1 MERTKSISPEIIGL
15 FDKIIQQAEEYHR
28 AFELLDKRMKD
39 FDAAISRL
47 QEMEVKITKDT
58 ETAIS
63 KINTNI
69 LESIILLKN
78 KTEET
83 IKLSNDLGDIS
94 SFKKEMERL
103 KDDIVSLQN
112 NSAKFVEE
120 MDKALKFF
128 KKKSELELES
138 TLIGL
143 KSKIEKEVAVES
155 QKIELRINM
164 RLKQLEAALI
174 GLDEKV
180 KSFETNF
187 SSVIKKLSLDIDIIK
202 HGYSLDLDQSNDY
215 RDNLANQEL
224 SDKITSLENMFNILN
239 EKISSLSGGKITYE
253 KGLSSDADKLENIE
267 NKFQTLSKKISLIEQ
282 KMANSQSSTSIL
294 IASIALILAL
304 LAIILK
310 FI

>member
-1 MERTKSISPEIIGL
+1 MERIKSISPEIIGL

-28 AFELLDKRMKD
+28 AFELLDKKVKD
-39 FDAAISRL
+39 FDAAINRL
-47 QEMEVKITKDT
+47 NEMETKISKDA
-58 ETAIS
+58 ESAIS

-83 IKLSNDLGDIS
+83 IKLANDLGDINA
-94 SFKKEMERL
+94 FKKEMEQL
-103 KDDIVSLQN
+103 KDDIVSIQS
-112 NSAKFVEE
+112 NSAKIVEE
-120 MDKALKFF
+120 MDKSLKFF

-164 RLKQLEAALI
+164 RLKQMESALI

-180 KSFETNF
+180 KSFEVNF
-187 SSVIKKLSLDIDIIK
+187 SSVIKKITLDIDIIK
-202 HGYSLDLDQSNDY
+202 HGYSLDLEQNNEY
-215 RDNLANQEL
+215 NNQLVNQEI
-224 SDKITSLENMFNILN
+224 SDKIASLENMLNIIN
-239 EKISSLSGGKITYE
+239 EKISSLSGGKIKYE
-253 KGLSSDADKLENIE
+253 KERSSDSEQIEKLDSKLQFLSRKIDSIE
-267 NKFQTLSKKISLIEQ
+267 KTIAS
-282 KMANSQSSTSIL
+282 SQSNTSIL
-294 IASIALILAL
+294 IASIAIILAL

>member
-155 QKIELRINM
+155 QKIELRIYM

-215 RDNLANQEL
+215 SDNLANQEL

>member
-1 MERTKSISPEIIGL
+1 MERTKSISPEIVGL

-28 AFELLDKRMKD
+28 AFELLDKKMKD
-39 FDAAISRL
+39 FDATISRL
-47 QEMEVKITKDT
+47 QEMEAKISKDS
-58 ETAIS
+58 ESAIS
-63 KINTNI
+63 KINTSI

-83 IKLSNDLGDIS
+83 IKLANDLGDIT

-143 KSKIEKEVAVES
+143 KSKIEKEVAIES

-164 RLKQLEAALI
+164 RLKQLESALV

-180 KSFETNF
+180 KSFEINF
-187 SSVIKKLSLDIDIIK
+187 SSVIKKISLDIDIIK
-202 HGYSLDLDQSNDY
+202 HGYSLDFEQSNN
-215 RDNLANQEL
+215 DNDKLTNQEF
-224 SDKITSLENMFNILN
+224 SDKISSLENMLNILN
-239 EKISSLSGGKITYE
+239 DKIFSLTGGKINYD
-253 KGLSSDADKLENIE
+253 KGFASNVEQIDKFE
-267 NKFQTLSKKISLIEQ
+267 NKLQFLSRKIDIIEQ
-282 KMANSQSSTSIL
+282 KIANSQNNTSIL
-294 IASIALILAL
+294 IASIAIILAL
-304 LAIILK
+304 LAIVLK

>member
-215 RDNLANQEL
+215 SDNLANQEL

-253 KGLSSDADKLENIE
+253 KGLSSYADKLENIE

>member
-1 MERTKSISPEIIGL
+1 
-15 FDKIIQQAEEYHR
+15 
-28 AFELLDKRMKD
+28 
-39 FDAAISRL
+39 
-47 QEMEVKITKDT
+47 
-58 ETAIS
+58 
-63 KINTNI
+63 
-69 LESIILLKN
+69 
-78 KTEET
+78 
-83 IKLSNDLGDIS
+83 DIS

-215 RDNLANQEL
+215 SDNLANQEL

>member
-215 RDNLANQEL
+215 SDNLANQEL

-239 EKISSLSGGKITYE
+239 EKISSLSGGKIT
-253 KGLSSDADKLENIE
+253 
-267 NKFQTLSKKISLIEQ
+267 
-282 KMANSQSSTSIL
+282 
-294 IASIALILAL
+294 
-304 LAIILK
+304 
-310 FI
+310 

>member
-215 RDNLANQEL
+215 SDNLANQEL

>member
-187 SSVIKKLSLDIDIIK
+187 SSVIKKFSLDIDIIK

-215 RDNLANQEL
+215 SDNLANQEL

>member
-1 MERTKSISPEIIGL
+1 MERIKSISPEIIGL

-28 AFELLDKRMKD
+28 AFELLDKKVKD
-39 FDAAISRL
+39 FDAAINRL
-47 QEMEVKITKDT
+47 NEMETKISKDA
-58 ETAIS
+58 ESAIS

-83 IKLSNDLGDIS
+83 IKLANDLGDINA
-94 SFKKEMERL
+94 FKKEMEQL
-103 KDDIVSLQN
+103 KDDIISLQN
-112 NSAKFVEE
+112 NSAKIVEE
-120 MDKALKFF
+120 MDKSLKFF

-164 RLKQLEAALI
+164 RLKQMESALI

-180 KSFETNF
+180 KSFEVNF
-187 SSVIKKLSLDIDIIK
+187 SSVIKKISLDIDIIK
-202 HGYSLDLDQSNDY
+202 HGYSLDLEQHNEY
-215 RDNLANQEL
+215 NNQLVNQEI
-224 SDKITSLENMFNILN
+224 SDKIASLENMLNIIN
-239 EKISSLSGGKITYE
+239 EKISSLPGGKIKYE
-253 KGLSSDADKLENIE
+253 KERTSDSEQIEKLDSKLQFLSRKIDSIE
-267 NKFQTLSKKISLIEQ
+267 KTIAS
-282 KMANSQSSTSIL
+282 SQNNTSIL
-294 IASIALILAL
+294 IASIAIILAL

>member
-120 MDKALKFF
+120 MDKALIFF

-215 RDNLANQEL
+215 SDNLANQEL

>member
-1 MERTKSISPEIIGL
+1 MERIKSISPEIIGL

-28 AFELLDKRMKD
+28 AFELLDKKVKD
-39 FDAAISRL
+39 FDAAINRL
-47 QEMEVKITKDT
+47 NEMETKISKDA
-58 ETAIS
+58 ESAIS
-63 KINTNI
+63 KINTNV

-83 IKLSNDLGDIS
+83 IKLASDLGDINA
-94 SFKKEMERL
+94 FKKEMEQL
-103 KDDIVSLQN
+103 KDDLVSLQT
-112 NSAKFVEE
+112 NSTKIVEE
-120 MDKALKFF
+120 MDKSLKFF

-164 RLKQLEAALI
+164 RLKQLESALI

-180 KSFETNF
+180 KSFEVNF
-187 SSVIKKLSLDIDIIK
+187 SSVIKKISLDIDIIK
-202 HGYSLDLDQSNDY
+202 HGYSLDFDQTNE
-215 RDNLANQEL
+215 NNQLVNQEL
-224 SDKITSLENMFNILN
+224 SDKISSLENMLNILN
-239 EKISSLSGGKITYE
+239 EKISSLPTGKIKYN
-253 KGLSSDADKLENIE
+253 KDSSSDSEQIE
-267 NKFQTLSKKISLIEQ
+267 NLESKLQHLSRKLDTLDNKI
-282 KMANSQSSTSIL
+282 ANSQSNTSIL
-294 IASIALILAL
+294 VASIAIILAI